1 MAEVSVE
8 AVRQHLLQM
17 GFHEV
22 PDDVVHELRSELLAR
37 MSSASAAPTPSKQAP
52 APSQG
57 KVAAAG
63 GYEADESEWEH
74 RDKVGYC
81 ANAASACGRAGGAQA
96 ETRPLFC
103 WQENIHRGN
112 VGAERKS
119 TGAHGAKAKAR
130 PSGAAATSVQEASLR
145 DKRPAT
151 APGTSQRSRRAG
163 ADGTAHGSHG
173 PADSTREAG
182 AGQCHEESVKGTEED
197 ARRSTG
203 VGAEGRVRASVTPS
217 SSSVFSGSRHTPAP
231 SSSGLIRPATQSY
244 GRAARRQDPVSS
256 FLNTREQWKRGPA
269 VTAGGTARGTVCLPV
284 LCKCFCIDLRV
295 VCKISLAR
303 GCAYGGQ
310 PRSWRVLTRPMRP
323 RTAGG
328 SDFLAA
334 AARRQERLEGG
345 APAPEWHIGLQLP
358 CAHLKGK
365 RE

>member
-1 MAEVSVE
+1 
-8 AVRQHLLQM
+8 
-17 GFHEV
+17 
-22 PDDVVHELRSELLAR
+22 

-74 RDKVGYC
+74 RDK
-81 ANAASACGRAGGAQA
+81 
-96 ETRPLFC
+96 
-103 WQENIHRGN
+103 ENIHRGN

-163 ADGTAHGSHG
+163 AEGTAHGSHG
-173 PADSTREAG
+173 PADSTRE

-203 VGAEGRVRASVTPS
+203 VGAEGRARASVNPS

-269 VTAGGTARGTVCLPV
+269 VTAGGTARGTVGQISSLQQPDV
-284 LCKCFCIDLRV
+284 KNVWKAVHPLQNGTSASSYLVPTSKARTREREQV
-295 VCKISLAR
+295 RQSLAWNEVYR
-303 GCAYGGQ
+303 PPKTDRVQ
-310 PRSWRVLTRPMRP
+310 VSWTL
-323 RTAGG
+323 
-328 SDFLAA
+328 SKLA
-334 AARRQERLEGG
+334 L
-345 APAPEWHIGLQLP
+345 
-358 CAHLKGK
+358 
-365 RE
+365 